1 MKFAKTSALVA
12 AISLTLIASVQAG
25 NMGSEK
31 EMSMGMEGMKNMPMN
46 MKDAGEDKAGA
57 THKATGVVKSLNKE
71 EGKVTFAHEPV
82 ESLKWPAMTM
92 SFSVKDEALFKKL
105 NTGEKVKFEFEKE
118 GKKYVVTSV
127 EK

>member
-1 MKFAKTSALVA
+1 MKFANKFALVT
-12 AISLTLIASVQAG
+12 AISLSLIASVQAG

-57 THKATGVVKSLNKE
+57 IHKTTGVVKSINKE
-71 EGKVTFAHEPV
+71 KGTVTFAHEPV

-92 SFSVKDEALFKKL
+92 SFSIKDEALFKKL